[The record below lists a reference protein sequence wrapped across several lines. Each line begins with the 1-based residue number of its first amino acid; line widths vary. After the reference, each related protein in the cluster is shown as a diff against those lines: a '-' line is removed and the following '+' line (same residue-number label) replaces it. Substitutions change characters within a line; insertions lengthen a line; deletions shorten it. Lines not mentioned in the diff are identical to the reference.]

1 MYFNNTTP
9 ATPFQI
15 NQPEQQFIQ
24 VAPGQLH
31 FQLNLQVHPSL
42 AQFLPLI
49 GTCAIEAV
57 QQKAGDNQLRMFLF
71 NQMARQ
77 GYQNNDFMT
86 LCKSIATFAELSLA
100 KNVFRDQ
107 QSAIYDASPKVVEMF
122 AAENLRTFPQL
133 QQMID
138 PMLLQRCQATLAAT
152 AMFANEIAQYQ
163 RQVQS
168 PHQPNQGMYGGY
180 NQGMQPQTTAAPPWY
195 QQNQNTGPVQA
206 NSFYGAVGNQPT
218 QNTISPFNNGNN
230 NTAPWNATPA
240 WNNPSNQGSQ
250 PVDRFSV
257 APVNNAPIQ
266 KMPEIVQAA
275 QNQSVQQTV
284 GIQAPEGIYVKA
296 TETKFKPSRKYP
308 YDIAYD
314 DCKYDLYYLIE
325 ADGSMKPTLK
335 PVSEKEQMD
344 RNKHFKGVY
353 EIGHE
358 QRVADFMQDMETK
371 DFKADLASQKSVTEE
386 GIIMNS
392 EVDIHKTAIS
402 AEEIWTEVDA
412 KLHQRKTNKLRPSA
426 EMVLGFNPD
435 VFVSDHNPRML
446 ADKLAKCESFIE
458 ACNVLKDAK
467 AAITVGHKAKADSH
481 IYGYLNDRLTENVNH
496 FVTKKLGLKIT
507 IDSFVDDSVSLIDF
521 IEQQNGEIFV
531 NALRNA
537 QTKLIT
543 SAVYY
548 FDGQTHEDMLEIYV
562 ADSLKD
568 AESVPFVT
576 FFSMVGTY
584 SAVNLFYSDLS
595 IGANVKDLG
604 IAVFR
609 DHSPLL
615 YSLADKLYRISD
627 EIDETFDRHYVR
639 TLDRKVLE
647 IYRSQIDPN
656 TYLVSKVK

>member
-1 MYFNNTTP
+1 MYFNNTVP

-42 AQFLPLI
+42 VQFLPLI

-77 GYQNNDFMT
+77 GYQNQDFLT
-86 LCKSIATFAELSLA
+86 LCKSIASFAELSLA
-100 KNVFRDQ
+100 KGVFRDQ

-163 RQVQS
+163 RHAQQQMSNQV
-168 PHQPNQGMYGGY
+168 YGGF
-180 NQGMQPQTTAAPPWY
+180 NQGMQTTVPWY

-206 NSFYGAVGNQPT
+206 NSFYGTNNQT
-218 QNTISPFNNGNN
+218 NQNTGNVSPFNNSNN
-230 NTAPWNATPA
+230 VATPWNATPA
-240 WNNPSNQGSQ
+240 WNNPSNQGNQ

-257 APVNNAPIQ
+257 APVNTTPIQ

-275 QNQSVQQTV
+275 QPQNQTV
-284 GIQAPEGIYVKA
+284 QPTGIQSPEGIYVKA
-296 TETKFKPSRKYP
+296 SETKFKPSRKYP

-371 DFKADLASQKSVTEE
+371 DFKAELASNKPVTEE
-386 GIIMNS
+386 GIVMNS

-435 VFVSDHNPRML
+435 VFVSDHNPRPL

-467 AAITVGHKAKADSH
+467 ASITVGHKAKADSH
-481 IYGYLNDRLTENVNH
+481 IYGYLNDRLTENINH
-496 FVTKKLGLKIT
+496 FVTKKLGLKVT
-507 IDSFVDDSVSLIDF
+507 IDSFVEDSVSLIDF
-521 IEQQNGEIFV
+521 IEQQHGEIFV

-537 QTKLIT
+537 QTKLIN

-548 FDGQTHEDMLEIYV
+548 FDGQTHENMLEIYV
-562 ADSLKD
+562 ADCLKD

-584 SAVNLFYSDLS
+584 SAVNLFYSDLAAGS
-595 IGANVKDLG
+595 NVKDLG
-604 IAVFR
+604 VAVFR

-615 YSLADKLYRISD
+615 YALADKLYRISD
-627 EIDETFDRHYVR
+627 EIDETFDRHYIR

-656 TYLVSKVK
+656 TYLVSKIK